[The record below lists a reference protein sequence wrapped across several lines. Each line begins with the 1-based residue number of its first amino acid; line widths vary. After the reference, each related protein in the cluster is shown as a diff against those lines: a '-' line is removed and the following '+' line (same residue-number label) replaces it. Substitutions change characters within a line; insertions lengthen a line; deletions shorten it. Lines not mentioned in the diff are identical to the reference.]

1 MFKKKDTKQLTK
13 HDILAD
19 IEEKARTR
27 YFQDVEKLR
36 YPTSVLNG
44 QNYTQIMREKL
55 YKYGYYNPD
64 IQRLDN
70 YNLMKREGLGYQDFK
85 KHRDRLIAE
94 YNQLLHDVDQQIEQ
108 RIRESIEHRNNNHKP
123 GEKTILE
130 LIIGR
135 PLASMER
142 KSQKDPQSEFY
153 LYLMGTHTLQEWL
166 NIFNQLWQTKPKIT
180 KDKDKRQKRIDE
192 KNKRRI
198 QHTGT
203 VPYPFKSKIKAYQ
216 KQNPDVQY
224 EQTVSDLGFD
234 KKTLKNVKRPYYS
247 KYPGCWEIDHAF
259 NVGEQ
264 GDAWLFCVNVNTRY
278 LVVYP
283 IAEQAEEVQRSIED
297 LMSHFKVTSIRG
309 DGSTSYSTAATKKD
323 SVCSTKHLDQFHSN
337 YISNRTE
344 NPTINLMKM
353 YQRKNINI
361 YFNGGKFTNHNRIV
375 DVVIKTIRNAIGYRK
390 LNVAQVQEIVDYY
403 NFTPHRSL
411 RLMGNN
417 GYYYATPAE
426 VQDDEELEWQYIR
439 QCDEK
444 LLEVM
449 KYQQVYGLT
458 KYQRGNILM
467 VRIDLGKTADKNE
480 KRRRYYDRLGEFIEY
495 VNGNVRV
502 ILNKPVLITPTK
514 SINEVIIPIYN
525 TKFVSK
531 NKESIPAEVI
541 RVYGTQWV
549 TP

>member
-1 MFKKKDTKQLTK
+1 
-13 HDILAD
+13 
-19 IEEKARTR
+19 
-27 YFQDVEKLR
+27 
-36 YPTSVLNG
+36 
-44 QNYTQIMREKL
+44 
-55 YKYGYYNPD
+55 
-64 IQRLDN
+64 
-70 YNLMKREGLGYQDFK
+70 
-85 KHRDRLIAE
+85 
-94 YNQLLHDVDQQIEQ
+94 
-108 RIRESIEHRNNNHKP
+108 
-123 GEKTILE
+123 
-130 LIIGR
+130 
-135 PLASMER
+135 
-142 KSQKDPQSEFY
+142 
-153 LYLMGTHTLQEWL
+153 MGTHTLQEWL

-323 SVCSTKHLDQFHSN
+323 SLCSTKHLDQFHSN
-337 YISNRTE
+337 YISNYMSNRAE

-361 YFNGGKFTNHNRIV
+361 YFNGGKFTNHNRMV

-480 KRRRYYDRLGEFIEY
+480 KRRRYYDRLGEFVEY
-495 VNGNVRV
+495 VHGNVRV
-502 ILNKPVLITPTK
+502 ILNKPVLIGLNNV
-514 SINEVIIPIYN
+514 NEVIIPIYN
-525 TKFVSK
+525 TKYVSK
-531 NKESIPAEVI
+531 NKASIPVEVI

-549 TP
+549 TDEVGDVWS